1 MTIPRAEAE
10 AIALSL
16 AEGKGVVIRDRNGIA
31 EPILGVIVEIT
42 DEHVLVSV
50 GSSRLVRFER
60 STGFAL
66 VPGEHER
73 WQIGACGPLSSEE
86 YGDLPADARENH

>member
-16 AEGKGVVIRDRNGIA
+16 AEGKGVVIRDRKGIA
-31 EPILGVIVEIT
+31 EPVPGRIVKIT
-42 DEHVLVSV
+42 DEHVLVEA
-50 GSSRLVRFER
+50 GAPTCRLVRFER

-66 VPGEHER
+66 LPGEHER
-73 WQIGACGPLSSEE
+73 WELTAAEAAQAS
-86 YGDLPADARENH
+86 AQ